1 MKVLVI
7 GSGGREHSL
16 VWKLNQSPRVAK
28 IFCAPGNAGIG
39 EIAECVAISAE
50 DVKGLLKFAVKEKID
65 LTIVGPEVSLT
76 LGVVDAFEKK
86 GLRVFGPSKKAAVL
100 EGSKVFTKKFMQ
112 DYNIPTAGF
121 TVFRKREKA
130 IEYVE
135 RIGAPV
141 VIKADGLA
149 AGKGV
154 IVAQTVQEAVEAIDI
169 IMKDKVFGDAG
180 NRVVVE
186 DFMTGEEA
194 SFLAFTDG
202 KTVLPLPTS
211 QDHKPIFDD
220 DKGPNTGG
228 MGAYSPAP
236 VVTPALEKLV
246 MNKIM
251 IPTVMG
257 MAKEGRP
264 YRGVLYAG
272 LMIKDGK
279 ARVVEFNCRFGDPEA
294 QPLLMRLKTDLVD
307 ICEAVIDGNLNTL
320 SLDIDPRPTVCVVMA
335 SGGYPGSYEKG
346 KVISG
351 LEKAAMEESVVV
363 FHAGTA
369 QQKGRTVTAGGRV
382 LGVTALG
389 NDLDDAITRAY
400 KAAAMI
406 DWPGCFYRKDIGAKA
421 ARHTKKPAKEGAG
434 RPKVGIV
441 MGSDSDLPVMQA
453 AADFLRGM
461 DIACE
466 ITVSSAHRTPEAAA
480 EYARTAASRGLQII
494 IAGAG
499 MAAHLAGVLAA
510 HTNIPVIGVPI
521 DVPPLNGLDALLST
535 VQMPPGV
542 PVATMGIGKAGAKNA
557 GVLAAR
563 ILALQDKQTAARL
576 DDFKKEMARQVEE
589 KNRKLTES

>member
-16 VWKLNQSPRVAK
+16 VWKLNQSPRVSK
-28 IFCAPGNAGIG
+28 IYCAPGNAGIG
-39 EIAECVAISAE
+39 KIAECVAIGAE
-50 DVKGLLKFAVKEKID
+50 DVKGLCKFALKEKID
-65 LTIVGPEVSLT
+65 LTLVGPEVSLT
-76 LGVVDAFEKK
+76 LGVVDVFEKK
-86 GLRVFGPSKKAAVL
+86 GLRIFGPSKKAAIL

-130 IEYVE
+130 IEYVN

-154 IVAQTVQEAVEAIDI
+154 IVAQTVQEAVDAIDV
-169 IMKDKVFGDAG
+169 IMKDKAFGEAG

-202 KTVLPLPTS
+202 KTVLSLPTS

-236 VVTPALEKLV
+236 VVTAALEKQI
-246 MNKIM
+246 MKKIM
-251 IPTVMG
+251 VPTVKG

-264 YRGVLYAG
+264 YKGVLYAG

-294 QPLLMRLKTDLVD
+294 QPLLMRLKTDIVD
-307 ICEAVIDGNLNTL
+307 IVEAVIDGKLNKV

-335 SGGYPGSYEKG
+335 SGGYPGSYKKG
-346 KVISG
+346 EVVTG
-351 LEKAAMEESVVV
+351 LGKAAGQDSVVV

-369 QQKGRTVTAGGRV
+369 VKKGKTVTAGGRV
-382 LGVTALG
+382 LGITALG
-389 NDLDDAITRAY
+389 SDLDEAISRAY
-400 KAAAMI
+400 ETAGMI
-406 DWPGCFYRKDIGAKA
+406 RWPGCFYRKDIGAKA
-421 ARHTKKPAKEGAG
+421 ARHTEKTPKSVSAKP
-434 RPKVGIV
+434 RVGIV
-441 MGSDSDLPVMQA
+441 MGSDSDMPVMQA
-453 AADFLRGM
+453 AADFLQSMGIPYEMRV
-461 DIACE
+461 
-466 ITVSSAHRTPEAAA
+466 TSAHRTPEAAA
-480 EYARTAASRGLQII
+480 EYARTAAARGLQII

-510 HTNIPVIGVPI
+510 HTNIPIIGVPM
-521 DVPPLNGLDALLST
+521 DASSLNGLDALLST

-557 GVLAAR
+557 GVLTAR
-563 ILALQDKQTAARL
+563 ILALHDGHLASRL
-576 DDFKKEMARQVEE
+576 DDFKRDMARQVEE
-589 KNRKLTES
+589 KNSKLAGR